1 MHNIPYIVD
10 GDVKLTQSIAIMR
23 YLSRKHKKLAPHGEL
38 QLQQVD
44 RAEGMLVD
52 MRFMF
57 AMLCYNPEFDKMK
70 DNFFAELPTKLH
82 GLEEVLGK
90 REWVAGE
97 LTYVDIAICEILDHM
112 VLCRPEC
119 FDKLPNIKKYW
130 ARYEDLPQIKAYK
143 SSDRYRKWPV
153 YSKFAT
159 WGKSPATSF

>member
-70 DNFFAELPTKLH
+70 DNFF
-82 GLEEVLGK
+82 
-90 REWVAGE
+90 
-97 LTYVDIAICEILDHM
+97 
-112 VLCRPEC
+112 
-119 FDKLPNIKKYW
+119 DKLPNIKKYW

-153 YSKFAT
+153 YSQFAT